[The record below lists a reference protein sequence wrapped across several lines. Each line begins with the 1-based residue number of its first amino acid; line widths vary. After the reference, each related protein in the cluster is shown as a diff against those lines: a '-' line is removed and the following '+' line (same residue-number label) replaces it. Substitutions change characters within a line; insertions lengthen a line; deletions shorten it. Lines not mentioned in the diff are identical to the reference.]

1 MKTLTDAQSDA
12 LTELINIGVGRAA
25 NALNELTGSHIILRV
40 PRIELYN
47 FDELNKIRERFGS
60 EPLAAV
66 LQNFRGGY
74 DGRAALIFPT
84 DSALSLVEGITG
96 EEPEAED
103 LDAIQSGTLCEIG
116 NIVINALL
124 GTIGN
129 MLGDRLDFDLSEYQQ
144 DEIVNLLPINENES
158 AEGLIL
164 LSEVHFLIEKLDI
177 SGYIIL
183 TFDIDNLNSL
193 FKLINEVFETDE

>member
-1 MKTLTDAQSDA
+1 MKELTKEQEDS
-12 LTELINIGVGRAA
+12 LGELINIGVGRAA
-25 NALNELTGSHIILRV
+25 NALNELTGSHIVLRV

-47 FDELNKIRERFGS
+47 FEELEEIQNRFGKDQ
-60 EPLAAV
+60 LAAV
-66 LQNFRGGY
+66 WQNFRGGY
-74 DGRAALIFPT
+74 EGRAALIFPT

-129 MLGDRLDFDLSEYQQ
+129 ILGDRLDFDLSEYQQ
-144 DEIVNLLPINENES
+144 DQIENLLSVDKNSTN
-158 AEGLIL
+158 EGLIL

-177 SGYIIL
+177 SGHIIL
-183 TFDIDNLNSL
+183 TFDIDNLKTL
-193 FKLINEVFETDE
+193 FKLVDQVFEE

>member
-1 MKTLTDAQSDA
+1 MKTLTESQSDA

-47 FDELNKIRERFGS
+47 FNELDQIRSRFG
-60 EPLAAV
+60 ENPLAAV

-74 DGRAALIFPT
+74 EGRAALIFPT
-84 DSALSLVEGITG
+84 ESAISLVEGITG
-96 EEPEAED
+96 EEPEADD

-144 DEIVNLLPINENES
+144 DEIINLLPVQS
-158 AEGLIL
+158 DSSLEGLIL
-164 LSEVHFLIEKLDI
+164 LSEVHFLIEKMDI
-177 SGYIIL
+177 SGHIIL

-193 FKLINEVFETDE
+193 FRLIDKVFGEEN